1 MAKRYTRAQWEEL
14 QSSFP
19 AEDRTPYE
27 LSPDLPQTTSFDNI
41 RDVGF
46 EARAEQSGKP
56 FIPVLPQISAE
67 PTGPDG
73 IKPTGPTGP
82 PDNKPTGPTGPN
94 GTLPTGDV
102 VKKYRA
108 SDGRE
113 FDSEEALI
121 LYEEKLETAAEKAAE
136 AAKRKIS
143 AFKILG
149 DEFRRYGFD
158 DPEFFR
164 EIEGLIKQDLS
175 DPEIRMGV
183 RKLPAYERRFGAIR
197 KRIDRG
203 LSAISEAEFLQL
215 EDAYAGAMRRLG
227 LPDSYYAKQMGRSN
241 PTFESLIEFD
251 VSPVELEERLMLGQK
266 RVMQAPP
273 EVLASIRDFYGGA
286 VNDGDI
292 LAFVVDPKNALE
304 KIKTK
309 VTAAEIGAGARQ
321 AGLGLGRERAEELE
335 RFGITGQQAQS
346 GFQQIAGGLQ
356 RGGQLAA
363 IYDQQPYGQDV
374 AEQEIFGLTGA
385 PEARKRRQ
393 KIIKSEEATFGGQTG
408 LTGGALSRDR
418 AGSF

>member
-1 MAKRYTRAQWEEL
+1 M
-14 QSSFP
+14 
-19 AEDRTPYE
+19 
-27 LSPDLPQTTSFDNI
+27 
-41 RDVGF
+41 
-46 EARAEQSGKP
+46 
-56 FIPVLPQISAE
+56 
-67 PTGPDG
+67 
-73 IKPTGPTGP
+73 
-82 PDNKPTGPTGPN
+82 
-94 GTLPTGDV
+94 
-102 VKKYRA
+102 
-108 SDGRE
+108 
-113 FDSEEALI
+113 
-121 LYEEKLETAAEKAAE
+121 
-136 AAKRKIS
+136 
-143 AFKILG
+143 
-149 DEFRRYGFD
+149 
-158 DPEFFR
+158 
-164 EIEGLIKQDLS
+164 
-175 DPEIRMGV
+175 
-183 RKLPAYERRFGAIR
+183 RRF
-197 KRIDRG
+197 
-203 LSAISEAEFLQL
+203 
-215 EDAYAGAMRRLG
+215 G
-227 LPDSYYAKQMGRSN
+227 LPDSYYTKQMGRSN
-241 PTFESLIEFD
+241 SIFESLIEFD

-273 EVLASIRDFYGGA
+273 EVLASIRDFYGSA

-393 KIIKSEEATFGGQTG
+393 KIIKSEEATFGGKTG

>member
-1 MAKRYTRAQWEEL
+1 
-14 QSSFP
+14 
-19 AEDRTPYE
+19 
-27 LSPDLPQTTSFDNI
+27 
-41 RDVGF
+41 
-46 EARAEQSGKP
+46 
-56 FIPVLPQISAE
+56 
-67 PTGPDG
+67 
-73 IKPTGPTGP
+73 
-82 PDNKPTGPTGPN
+82 
-94 GTLPTGDV
+94 
-102 VKKYRA
+102 
-108 SDGRE
+108 
-113 FDSEEALI
+113 
-121 LYEEKLETAAEKAAE
+121 
-136 AAKRKIS
+136 
-143 AFKILG
+143 
-149 DEFRRYGFD
+149 
-158 DPEFFR
+158 
-164 EIEGLIKQDLS
+164 
-175 DPEIRMGV
+175 MGV
-183 RKLPAYERRFGAIR
+183 RKLPAYERRFGAIK

-215 EDAYAGAMRRLG
+215 EDAYSGAMRRFG
-227 LPDSYYAKQMGRSN
+227 LPDSYYTKQMGRSN
-241 PTFESLIEFD
+241 SIFESLIEFD

-273 EVLASIRDFYGGA
+273 EVLASIRDFYGSA

-393 KIIKSEEATFGGQTG
+393 KIIKSEEATFGGKTG